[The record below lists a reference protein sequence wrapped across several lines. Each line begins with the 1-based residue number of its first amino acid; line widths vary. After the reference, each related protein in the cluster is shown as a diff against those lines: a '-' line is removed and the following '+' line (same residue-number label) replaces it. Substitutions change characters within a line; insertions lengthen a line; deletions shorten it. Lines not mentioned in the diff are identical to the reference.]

1 MRTKENVE
9 RIKRIEA
16 YARNLYINEMDNDPC
31 DDGLEQFVRGFIEG
45 VLTYDEELT

>member
-9 RIKRIEA
+9 RIKRLEA
-16 YARNLYINEMDNDPC
+16 YARNLYINEMDNDPV
-31 DDGLEQFVRGFIEG
+31 DDGLEPFVRGFIEG